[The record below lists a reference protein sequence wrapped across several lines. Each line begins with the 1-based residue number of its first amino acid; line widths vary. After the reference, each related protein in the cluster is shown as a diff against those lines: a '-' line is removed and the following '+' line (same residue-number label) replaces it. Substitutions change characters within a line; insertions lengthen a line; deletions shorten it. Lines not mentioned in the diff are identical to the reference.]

1 MITVKEVDRTYFDL
15 YDQISMN
22 VEVHSIY
29 KLKRLDSDQLSA
41 FSWDR

>member
-15 YDQISMN
+15 YDRISMN

-29 KLKRLDSDQLSA
+29 KLKRLDSGLS
-41 FSWDR
+41 